1 MCGYVP
7 DGYDEKTGELRF
19 YRSLSRGAYPRFHIY
34 CIAPEQFGT
43 AKLNLHLDQK
53 RASYAGTT
61 AHSGEYDG
69 QLLLDELAR
78 LTRLLQLPSTDRE
91 LFAQ

>member
-1 MCGYVP
+1 MRQAGYKHLGQTEQEWSFVRP
-7 DGYDEKTGELRF
+7 LAGA
-19 YRSLSRGAYPRFHIY
+19 AYPRFHAY
-34 CIAPEQFGT
+34 LKHDSVNKKIA
-43 AKLNLHLDQK
+43 LNLHLDQK

>member
-1 MCGYVP
+1 MRMCGYVP

-53 RASYAGTT
+53 APTYRGTH
-61 AHSGEYDG
+61 AHSGEYEGDII
-69 QLLLDELAR
+69 ENEVSRIAKLA
-78 LTRLLQLPSTDRE
+78 Q
-91 LFAQ
+91 